1 MITSSAHITSDGH
14 VRIRQNRHL
23 FGLGGIFHFK
33 ALCLGLASCFVFASM
48 GTKRKTSQDSKPCFE
63 KHISRVYL
71 PIWNETWAR
80 PALRTLSRRSSKTF
94 LAASLAS
101 AKRSKHVKALKA
113 LVLWTRSV
121 THSVTCH
128 DAPPSHRPPPS
139 GHQPPSTRKDTRPH
153 DQRMWKDSTTTLWQ
167 RRLHSYTYWEITNTL
182 RRAKR
187 MPFALCRQ
195 TTPVVAHLVCH
206 VSCRHRGTI
215 LSGSAWAV
223 DTTDTSSYTAHTD
236 TALQPSDSANT
247 QQYPTIVE

>member
-1 MITSSAHITSDGH
+1 MAMSEYVRTGTSLALEASFTSRLCASAWLH
-14 VRIRQNRHL
+14 VL
-23 FGLGGIFHFK
+23 FF
-33 ALCLGLASCFVFASM
+33 FASM

-139 GHQPPSTRKDTRPH
+139 GHQPPSTRKDTKPH
-153 DQRMWKDSTTTLWQ
+153 DQR
-167 RRLHSYTYWEITNTL
+167 I
-182 RRAKR
+182 
-187 MPFALCRQ
+187 
-195 TTPVVAHLVCH
+195 
-206 VSCRHRGTI
+206 
-215 LSGSAWAV
+215 
-223 DTTDTSSYTAHTD
+223 
-236 TALQPSDSANT
+236 
-247 QQYPTIVE
+247 